1 MELSDLKIF
10 CTVVE
15 AGGVTRAAERLH
27 RVPSNV
33 TTRIRQLEDELGTSL
48 FTREGRQL
56 ILSPAG
62 QTLLGYAK
70 QLSALA
76 EAARDALDTTEPRGC
91 LRLGSMEAAA
101 AVRLPTPLARYH
113 ARHPEVQLELSTGPT
128 AQLIARLLAGEIEA
142 AIAADVE
149 ADPRLETTSAFT
161 ENLLLVAAAGH
172 PPIRTPADVPQAS
185 LLAFPAGCAYR
196 QRLEAWFG
204 AQGVRPARI
213 VELGSYHAMLGC
225 AVAGMGVALIPESL
239 LATFSGRAGLSEHRL
254 AGITGRSETV
264 LAWRAGTQSPRVKAL
279 IDLLQSP

>member
-101 AVRLPTPLARYH
+101 AVRLPSPLARYH
-113 ARHPEVQLELSTGPT
+113 ARYPEVQLELSTGPT

-149 ADPRLETTSAFT
+149 ADPRLETTHAFA
-161 ENLLLVAAAGH
+161 EELVLVAAAGH
-172 PPIRTPADVPQAS
+172 RAISTPADVPQAS

-225 AVAGMGVALIPESL
+225 AVAGMGVALVPESL

-279 IDLLQSP
+279 IDLLQNP

>member
-33 TTRIRQLEDELGTSL
+33 TTRIRQLEEELGTNL
-48 FTREGRQL
+48 FSRDGRQL

-62 QTLLGYAK
+62 HTLLGYAK
-70 QLSALA
+70 QLNALA
-76 EAARDALDTTEPRGC
+76 QAAREALNTTEPRGS

-113 ARHPEVQLELSTGPT
+113 ARYPAVTLELSTGPT
-128 AQLIARLLAGEIEA
+128 AQLIARVLAGEIEA
-142 AIAADVE
+142 AIAADVQD
-149 ADPRLETTSAFT
+149 DPRLETMPAFT
-161 ENLLLVAAAGH
+161 EALVLVAAAGH
-172 PPIRTPADVPQAS
+172 PAIRGPEDVPQAS

-196 QRLEAWFG
+196 QRLETWFG
-204 AQGVRPARI
+204 ALGARPARI

-225 AVAGMGVALIPESL
+225 AVAGMGVALVPESL
-239 LATFSGRAGLSEHRL
+239 LAAFSGRAGLSEHRL
-254 AGITGRSETV
+254 AGLTGKSETV
-264 LAWRAGTQSPRVKAL
+264 LAWRAGTQSPRIKAL
-279 IDLLQSP
+279 IALLQDV